1 MLNETKER
9 ILTGDITPEDIMGLI
24 NTIAPYT
31 NNLVIGW
38 SSVALG
44 IYFYYQKDFVL
55 AKYYEYT
62 EYKNRI
68 QAYCYNKLKS
78 ILPFFKAKTIVQVPN
93 DQLKGIK
100 NSKIRLETL
109 DEISKTKKHL
119 IDIIDSEFDR
129 FFFKEILIVL
139 KTYGNISD
147 ELRTK
152 FKNKFIDIIEATLS
166 SKEKTIFSQNFDSIN
181 TFKLFVI
188 NHYLNRLLTLEL
200 YLSLGFDATEND
212 ITKSYRN
219 FEIYKAL
226 LDQKTTKEDTKNIS
240 DLVENYFKEDKK

>member
-9 ILTGDITPEDIMGLI
+9 ILMGDITPEDIMELVKA
-24 NTIAPYT
+24 IAPYA
-31 NNLVIGW
+31 NNIIISWG
-38 SSVALG
+38 SVALG
-44 IYFYYQKDFVL
+44 IYFYYQKDFIL
-55 AKYYEYT
+55 AKYN
-62 EYKNRI
+62 EYKNIAQSLR
-68 QAYCYNKLKS
+68 AYNFIKLKS
-78 ILPFFKAKTIVQVPN
+78 IFPFFKAKNIVQVPN

-119 IDIIDSEFDR
+119 TDIIDFEFDR

-152 FKNKFIDIIEATLS
+152 FKNKFLDIIEATLS

-188 NHYLNRLLTLEL
+188 NYYLNRLLTLEL

-226 LDQKTTKEDTKNIS
+226 LDQKTTKENTKNLS